1 MTQKK
6 KTTSNSTSDKTNKGK
21 SGKRSARIPKISRLR
36 GMKDINFNDY
46 RYWDLILKKARDL
59 SRSFGFQNMEIP
71 LLEKQELYEKV
82 LGPESSFLNGEIY
95 FFTDKSRDKVALRPS
110 GTPGLARAYLEYGL
124 YNLKQP
130 VKMSWLGPVFRFE
143 KTQSGKYRQFYQ
155 FNLEFYG
162 EDNPVADFMLIMIA
176 YKFFSELQINT
187 QVQINTWGCEDCRA
201 EYLNKL
207 KKYYRSKRTKLC
219 AACKKKINKFP
230 LELLKCEK
238 ESCRE
243 LREEAPPVVDFLC
256 EKCQGDFTKIL
267 EYLDEM
273 EIPYNLSPVLVKDL
287 DYYNFGTVFEFW
299 DADEEGSQEGFSL
312 GGGGRFNKMVEDL
325 GGKPTPACGFS
336 LGLERTLLKMKKH
349 NIPIDEEEENVIFL
363 TQLGEQARRK
373 MLLLFEELRKS
384 GFKVKQSF
392 TRDNLKEQL
401 EEASE
406 CGAKISLILG
416 QKEVNDNTILIRD
429 MESGNQEVIDYNK
442 VKPEVEKRLEN
453 NK

>member
-1 MTQKK
+1 MAQKK
-6 KTTSNSTSDKTNKGK
+6 KKTSAAKSSSNPKAAKKKAVQTSKVT
-21 SGKRSARIPKISRLR
+21 RLR

-46 RYWDLILKKARDL
+46 KYWDLILKKAGDL
-59 SRSFGFQNMEIP
+59 SRSFGFQRVEIP
-71 LLEKQELYEKV
+71 ILEKQELYEKI
-82 LGPESSFLNGEIY
+82 LGAESSFFTKEIY
-95 FFTDKSRDKVALRPS
+95 CFTDKSKEKIALRPA
-110 GTPGLARAYLEYGL
+110 GTPGLARVYLEYGL
-124 YNLKQP
+124 FNLKQP
-130 VKMSWLGPVFRFE
+130 VKISWLGPVFRFE

-162 EDNPVADFMLIMIA
+162 EENPVADFLLIMIA

-187 QVQINTWGCEDCRA
+187 QVQINTWGCEECRG

-207 KKYYRSKRTKLC
+207 KKYYRGKKSKLC
-219 AACKKKINKFP
+219 ADCKEKLNKYP
-230 LELLKCEK
+230 LELFKCDK
-238 ESCRE
+238 DSCKE

-256 EKCQGDFTKIL
+256 EECQNNFTKIL

-273 EIPYNLSPVLVKDL
+273 EIPYNLNPVLVKDL
-287 DYYNFGTVFEFW
+287 DYYNHGPVFEFW
-299 DADEEGSQEGFSL
+299 DMDEEGSQEGFSL
-312 GGGGRFNKMVEDL
+312 GGGGRFNKLVESL
-325 GGKPTPACGFS
+325 RGKTTPACGFS

-349 NIPIDEEEENVIFL
+349 NIPIDGEEENVIFL

-392 TRDNLKEQL
+392 TKDSLKEQL
-401 EEASE
+401 EEAGE
-406 CGAKISLILG
+406 LGAKISLILG

-442 VKPEVEKRLEN
+442 VKPEIEKRLEN
-453 NK
+453 DK